1 MRTLTILLL
10 KFFALSV
17 SPLAAQIEEKSW
29 SIRVA
34 ALDIVKDHHTLWL
47 RTAVGKEPIEIPLNT
62 RVFSLPIEHKGV
74 AALEFFATAA
84 DASAKE
90 ALAPL
95 ATTTLKSTASLII
108 FSPSADLEKYQ
119 AFTTSE
125 ADFPYGSFRLVN
137 FSQATVQAEIAGK
150 TTLLKPSASESIRVS
165 ATENAIP
172 VRILALAEGTPARV
186 VRQTSWSVNATQR
199 ELVLF
204 FPNPDNGLVRLR
216 HFVDTKAENPPQ

>member
-1 MRTLTILLL
+1 MRALTIRLLT
-10 KFFALSV
+10 FIALSIA
-17 SPLAAQIEEKSW
+17 PLVAQSEEKSW

-47 RTAVGKEPIEIPLNT
+47 RTAVGKEPMEIPLNT
-62 RVFSLPIEHKGV
+62 RVFSLPIEHKG
-74 AALEFFATAA
+74 AATLEFFATAA
-84 DASAKE
+84 DAMAKE
-90 ALAPL
+90 APAPL
-95 ATTTLKSTASLII
+95 ATTTLKSTASLMI

-119 AFTTSE
+119 VFTTAE

-150 TTLLKPSASESIRVS
+150 TTQLKPSIAETIRVS
-165 ATENAIP
+165 PTENAIP

-186 VRQTSWSVNATQR
+186 VRQTSWSVNANQR

-216 HFVDTKAENPPQ
+216 HFVDTKAEDPPQ